1 MERAGERD
9 QQPLDTKLVNGAEM
23 ELKMIGVLSPTA
35 ESSQLGSDAP
45 PGGDSLDAGACGDG
59 CTQQLGIQAG
69 LTAHCP
75 LVLKGQCNGHP
86 ARFLVDSGATHDF
99 VSQKFVDSQ
108 VPTQATTCI
117 SHTVQ
122 WADGRASKAEQE
134 LSGRLQLGTFYEQ
147 RSLLVSPIEGYDIVL
162 GKPWLTMHNPLIDW
176 RKHTIQLR
184 VPAMHVEVAQVD
196 VPEGPPAPDASVV
209 LQADLQPPKVIL
221 LATQQQRSELVRG
234 LLPEDEGGRAA
245 QGRREPPA
253 EKRPAVVDSLLVL
266 GRLREVNRPGQCFEV
281 EVAAQGRKEPP
292 AEKRTAVVGPP
303 PVLGPSLL
311 AGVLA
316 DFADV
321 FAPLPA
327 GLPPARQVDHTIEL
341 IPGAQPAWRPTYRMS
356 PLELKE
362 VRKQLDD
369 LLLKG
374 WIRPSQSPYRAPI
387 LFAKK
392 KEGTLRMCVD
402 YRDLNK
408 QTVKNRYPLPRT
420 DELLDQLHGA
430 KFFSKIDLQ
439 SGYHQVR
446 VADQDVYKTA
456 FGTRYGHFEFL
467 VLPFGLTNAPAT
479 FMSFMHEVLKPFLD
493 EFVVVFLDDILI
505 YSKSE
510 AEHLEHLRLVLQK
523 LREYHLFA
531 KQSKCAFQLQEV
543 EFLGHVV
550 SSAGIK
556 MDAAKCKAIQDW
568 PTPTCVKDVRSFHG
582 LVNYYRKFISK
593 FSHVSAPLTN
603 LTKKNVVFKW
613 GDEQEAAFQAL
624 KAAIQVAP
632 VLATPDLEKPFTVYV
647 DASSVATGGVLLQH
661 DANNQLHPIAYHS
674 AKLQPAERNYTI
686 GELEMLAVVHAL
698 HYWKC
703 FLEGSEFTIWTDHSN
718 LTSFITSPTLNG
730 RQSRWA
736 SFVQTFLPGMTIRY
750 KRGSENM
757 ADALSRRPDYVQAA
771 AAATAPTSLKHSLTT
786 IAKSSQSQSQS
797 LTTSTP
803 TATAS
808 AAAAE
813 AAAAA
818 AKDNQTTRQPAMHL
832 AMTQIPPCPVEV
844 VKTGP
849 EVDKCLPLGM
859 HLLLLLLDLLPSCM
873 QWRRQYMATWKTSCG
888 LHMRKMPPSFNL
900 YQARTPTVS
909 LGCGTKDLYW
919 SFHPACNE
927 MCLMNTTTPTW
938 LVIQGEIKPL
948 LHFLLRVGG
957 QACLLM

>member
-1 MERAGERD
+1 MDRAGG
-9 QQPLDTKLVNGAEM
+9 QPKQNEKPPDTKLVNGPEREREM
-23 ELKMIGVLSPTA
+23 ELKIMGVLSPTA
-35 ESSQLGSDAP
+35 GSSQPSSDAP
-45 PGGDSLDAGACGDG
+45 PGGDSLDDGACGDE
-59 CTQQLGIQAG
+59 CTQQHGIQAG

-75 LVLKGQCNGHP
+75 LVLKGHCNGYP
-86 ARFLVDSGATHDF
+86 ARFLVDFGATHDF

-108 VPTQATTCI
+108 MPTQATTCI

-134 LSGRLQLGTFYEQ
+134 LSRRLQLGTFFEQ

-162 GKPWLTMHNPLIDW
+162 GKPWLTTHNPLIDW

-184 VPAMHVEVAQVD
+184 VPAKQVEVAQVD
-196 VPEGPPAPDASVV
+196 VPEGPPLPDASVV

-253 EKRPAVVDSLLVL
+253 ESKNCLVDSLLVPD
-266 GRLREVNRPGQCFEV
+266 RLREVNRPGQCYEV
-281 EVAAQGRKEPP
+281 EVAAQGRREPP
-292 AEKRTAVVGPP
+292 AENKNCLVGPP
-303 PVLGPSLL
+303 PVLDPSLL

-316 DFADV
+316 DFEDV

-327 GLPPARQVDHTIEL
+327 GLPPARRVDHTIEL
-341 IPGAQPAWRPTYRMS
+341 TQGAQPAFRRTYRMS

-362 VRKQLDD
+362 VRKQLDE

-387 LFAKK
+387 LFVKK
-392 KEGTLRMCVD
+392 KEGTLRMSMD

-430 KFFSKIDLQ
+430 KVFSKIDLQ

-446 VADQDVYKTA
+446 VASQDIYKTA

-479 FMSFMHEVLKPFLD
+479 FMSFMHEVLQPFLD

-510 AEHLEHLRLVLQK
+510 EEHLKHLRLVLQK

-531 KQSKCAFQLQEV
+531 KMSKCAFQLQEV

-550 SSAGIK
+550 SSVGIK

-568 PTPTCVKDVRSFHG
+568 PTPKSVKDVRSFHG
-582 LVNYYRKFISK
+582 LVNYCRKFISG

-613 GDEQEAAFQAL
+613 GDGQETAFQAL

-632 VLATPDLEKPFTVYV
+632 VLATPDVEKPFTVYV

-703 FLEGSEFTIWTDHSN
+703 FLEGADFTIWTDHSN

-736 SFVQTFLPGMTIRY
+736 SFVQTYLPGMTIRY
-750 KRGSENM
+750 KRGAENM
-757 ADALSRRPDYVQAA
+757 ADALSRRPDYAQAV
-771 AAATAPTSLKHSLTT
+771 AATAPTSLSHALTT
-786 IAKSSQSQSQS
+786 IAELSQSQ
-797 LTTSTP
+797 TTSSPPYPICTSNAP
-803 TATAS
+803 P
-808 AAAAE
+808 
-813 AAAAA
+813 
-818 AKDNQTTRQPAMHL
+818 DNQPTSQPAN
-832 AMTQIPPCPVEV
+832 PPTRRPGNLQCI
-844 VKTGP
+844 
-849 EVDKCLPLGM
+849 
-859 HLLLLLLDLLPSCM
+859 
-873 QWRRQYMATWKTSCG
+873 WR
-888 LHMRKMPPSFNL
+888 
-900 YQARTPTVS
+900 
-909 LGCGTKDLYW
+909 
-919 SFHPACNE
+919 
-927 MCLMNTTTPTW
+927 
-938 LVIQGEIKPL
+938 
-948 LHFLLRVGG
+948 
-957 QACLLM
+957 